1 MAAKTEEGTLTMVIA
16 SGMVLIGRM
25 IGGNKLIKPRVF
37 ETIENG
43 KRMQLTPLPGTPPF
57 ARIGMEVC
65 SYALP
70 DNHNNSQLIDL
81 YKKVTDPSVDTG

>member
-37 ETIENG
+37 EVIEDG
-43 KRMQLTPLPGTPPF
+43 KRIQLRPLPGTPPWM
-57 ARIGMEVC
+57 RIGMEAG
-65 SYALP
+65 SYP
-70 DNHNNSQLIDL
+70 VPEREKTIIEL
-81 YKKVTDPSVDTG
+81 YERVTSPTVDPGV